1 MAGQPNRA
9 ATDID
14 EDRQR
19 LLRGKPLVSR
29 ARWLMWRIGY
39 VFLLGIL
46 LVVALIFTD
55 GIWMIVSV
63 TILALAA
70 SVLPELLMDLRYS
83 KYQGEWE
90 VANGVDTEPSE

>member
-1 MAGQPNRA
+1 MANLPNSPVSE
-9 ATDID
+9 ID
-14 EDRQR
+14 EDRLR

-39 VFLLGIL
+39 VILLGIL
-46 LVVALIFTD
+46 LVVVLTFIE

-83 KYQGEWE
+83 KYQREWE
-90 VANGVDTEPSE
+90 VANSTETEPSE

>member
-1 MAGQPNRA
+1 MFNPPNNPVSE
-9 ATDID
+9 ID
-14 EDRQR
+14 EDRLR

-39 VFLLGIL
+39 VILLGVL
-46 LVVALIFTD
+46 LVVVLAFLE

-83 KYQGEWE
+83 KYRREWE
-90 VANGVDTEPSE
+90 VANRTDAQPSK